1 MIFNSL
7 RINNYR
13 AYYGECNFDFPID
26 GERNISILYADN
38 DVGKSCF
45 FSAILFCL
53 YGPKDSDDLKDLI
66 NVNAQSEKCYHAA
79 VSLFV
84 ENGSDKIEI
93 SRTIDLRGKLE
104 ATPSSK
110 DFKCTLEL
118 IKNDVPLSSEED
130 EKADFIN
137 SLVHQDASQYF
148 FFDGEKINDYSTAS
162 GSQYKDAIARV
173 LGIKEVDNAV
183 EDLGLL
189 KKEFEKNRDAWIQ
202 TQNKYQ
208 DILQQKM
215 EADQKVAE
223 QEALLRQYE
232 QEINAANE
240 QIQKDEDK
248 LKDFKEISE
257 KVTQKQKL
265 SEGIKQLTDDLKR
278 TRQEQSECFQKN
290 ATLMLAASIFA
301 KMQQDTSSEPTE
313 YHITEPV
320 KEYLVRLMEQP
331 ICVCG
336 EPMTDSHKEKIQAFI
351 QDHLVTDDAIL
362 VEKERRA
369 LFNACA
375 QYQPHGFQTR
385 AAYFSLSEEI
395 WKKEKERSAK
405 KEEFEHLRKD
415 IGSFNEEA
423 GERII
428 QDIANMEVKKQEAET
443 RRTKTQVLLEQDQEK
458 LARLEEKLAELSQL
472 DKEGAL
478 CQKKLE
484 NTIALEKI
492 FSVYRNRLLE
502 EKRAFVEKYATEV
515 FLQITNAPQKYKGIK
530 IASDYSLLLELTN
543 GETYQIEPGRTL
555 NPSTG
560 QSKVISLSYIAGL
573 NRSSDFAAPVIID
586 NPLGLFS
593 DEHRAAITRFL
604 PHMGKQVIFM
614 VSTGD
619 LTEKYHNELKPY
631 VKTVYKLENHSDQTW
646 PKTVIAS
653 KEVY

>member
-148 FFDGEKINDYSTAS
+148 FFDGEKINDYSTANR
-162 GSQYKDAIARV
+162 SQYKDAIARV

-395 WKKEKERSAK
+395 WKKEKFRQK
-405 KEEFEHLRKD
+405 
-415 IGSFNEEA
+415 G
-423 GERII
+423 RI
-428 QDIANMEVKKQEAET
+428 
-443 RRTKTQVLLEQDQEK
+443 
-458 LARLEEKLAELSQL
+458 
-472 DKEGAL
+472 
-478 CQKKLE
+478 
-484 NTIALEKI
+484 
-492 FSVYRNRLLE
+492 
-502 EKRAFVEKYATEV
+502 
-515 FLQITNAPQKYKGIK
+515 
-530 IASDYSLLLELTN
+530 
-543 GETYQIEPGRTL
+543 
-555 NPSTG
+555 
-560 QSKVISLSYIAGL
+560 
-573 NRSSDFAAPVIID
+573 
-586 NPLGLFS
+586 
-593 DEHRAAITRFL
+593 
-604 PHMGKQVIFM
+604 
-614 VSTGD
+614 
-619 LTEKYHNELKPY
+619 
-631 VKTVYKLENHSDQTW
+631 
-646 PKTVIAS
+646 
-653 KEVY
+653 

>member
-110 DFKCTLEL
+110 DFKCALEL
-118 IKNDVPLSSEED
+118 IKNDVPVSSEED

-265 SEGIKQLTDDLKR
+265 SEEIKQLTEDLKR
-278 TRQEQSECFQKN
+278 IRREQSECFQK
-290 ATLMLAASIFA
+290 
-301 KMQQDTSSEPTE
+301 
-313 YHITEPV
+313 
-320 KEYLVRLMEQP
+320 
-331 ICVCG
+331 
-336 EPMTDSHKEKIQAFI
+336 
-351 QDHLVTDDAIL
+351 
-362 VEKERRA
+362 
-369 LFNACA
+369 
-375 QYQPHGFQTR
+375 
-385 AAYFSLSEEI
+385 
-395 WKKEKERSAK
+395 
-405 KEEFEHLRKD
+405 
-415 IGSFNEEA
+415 
-423 GERII
+423 
-428 QDIANMEVKKQEAET
+428 
-443 RRTKTQVLLEQDQEK
+443 
-458 LARLEEKLAELSQL
+458 
-472 DKEGAL
+472 
-478 CQKKLE
+478 
-484 NTIALEKI
+484 
-492 FSVYRNRLLE
+492 
-502 EKRAFVEKYATEV
+502 KRY
-515 FLQITNAPQKYKGIK
+515 
-530 IASDYSLLLELTN
+530 
-543 GETYQIEPGRTL
+543 
-555 NPSTG
+555 
-560 QSKVISLSYIAGL
+560 
-573 NRSSDFAAPVIID
+573 
-586 NPLGLFS
+586 
-593 DEHRAAITRFL
+593 
-604 PHMGKQVIFM
+604 
-614 VSTGD
+614 
-619 LTEKYHNELKPY
+619 PY
-631 VKTVYKLENHSDQTW
+631 VGSYYFCTHAAGY
-646 PKTVIAS
+646 I
-653 KEVY
+653 

>member
-248 LKDFKEISE
+248 LKNFKEISE

-428 QDIANMEVKKQEAET
+428 QDIANMEVKKQEVET
-443 RRTKTQVLLEQDQEK
+443 RRTKTQVLLEQGPRKACPAGRKTCGTQPVGQ
-458 LARLEEKLAELSQL
+458 R
-472 DKEGAL
+472 GRFVP
-478 CQKKLE
+478 
-484 NTIALEKI
+484 EKI
-492 FSVYRNRLLE
+492 GKHHCVGKN
-502 EKRAFVEKYATEV
+502 
-515 FLQITNAPQKYKGIK
+515 LQCVSESSSGRKACFRRKVCHR
-530 IASDYSLLLELTN
+530 SFLTN
-543 GETYQIEPGRTL
+543 HQRT
-555 NPSTG
+555 P
-560 QSKVISLSYIAGL
+560 KV
-573 NRSSDFAAPVIID
+573 
-586 NPLGLFS
+586 
-593 DEHRAAITRFL
+593 
-604 PHMGKQVIFM
+604 
-614 VSTGD
+614 
-619 LTEKYHNELKPY
+619 
-631 VKTVYKLENHSDQTW
+631 
-646 PKTVIAS
+646 
-653 KEVY
+653 

>member
-93 SRTIDLRGKLE
+93 SRSIDLRGKLE

-215 EADQKVAE
+215 EADQKVAD

-240 QIQKDEDK
+240 QIQKDEDR

-265 SEGIKQLTDDLKR
+265 SEQIKQLTEDLKR
-278 TRQEQSECFQKN
+278 IRREQSECFQKN
-290 ATLMLAASIFA
+290 ATLMLAATIFA
-301 KMQQDTSSEPTE
+301 KMQQDTSTEPTE

-331 ICVCG
+331 VCVCG

-362 VEKERRA
+362 IEKERRA
-369 LFNACA
+369 LFNVCA
-375 QYQPHGFQTR
+375 RYQSHGYQTL
-385 AAYFSLSEEI
+385 AAYRSLSEEI
-395 WKKEKERSAK
+395 WKKEKERSASR
-405 KEEFEHLRKD
+405 EELEHLRKD
-415 IGSFNEEA
+415 IGSFSEEA
-423 GERII
+423 GEHII
-428 QDIANMEVKKQEAET
+428 QRIASTEAKKKEAEE
-443 RRTKTQVLLEQDQEK
+443 RRTRTKVFLEQDQEK
-458 LARLEEKLAELSQL
+458 LAQLEEKLAELSQL

-492 FSVYRNRLLE
+492 FSEYRNRLLE
-502 EKRAFVEKYATEV
+502 EKRASVEKYATEV
-515 FLQITNAPQKYKGIK
+515 FCKSRTPPKSIK
-530 IASDYSLLLELTN
+530 ALKFPKT
-543 GETYQIEPGRTL
+543 TAFCL
-555 NPSTG
+555 NLRMVKP
-560 QSKVISLSYIAGL
+560 I
-573 NRSSDFAAPVIID
+573 RSSLAA
-586 NPLGLFS
+586 
-593 DEHRAAITRFL
+593 R
-604 PHMGKQVIFM
+604 
-614 VSTGD
+614 
-619 LTEKYHNELKPY
+619 
-631 VKTVYKLENHSDQTW
+631 
-646 PKTVIAS
+646 
-653 KEVY
+653 

>member
-110 DFKCTLEL
+110 DFKCALAL
-118 IKNDVPLSSEED
+118 IKNDVPVSSEED

-265 SEGIKQLTDDLKR
+265 SEEIKQLTEDLKR
-278 TRQEQSECFQKN
+278 IRREQSECFQKN
-290 ATLMLAASIFA
+290 ATLMLAATIFA
-301 KMQQDTSSEPTE
+301 QMQQDTSSEHAE

-351 QDHLVTDDAIL
+351 QENLVTDDAIL

-375 QYQPHGFQTR
+375 QYQTHGFQTR

-443 RRTKTQVLLEQDQEK
+443 RRIKTRVLLEQDQEK

-619 LTEKYHNELKPY
+619 LTEKYQNELKPY

>member
-13 AYYGECNFDFPID
+13 AYYGECNFDFSID

-93 SRTIDLRGKLE
+93 SRIIDLRGKLE

-183 EDLGLL
+183 EDFGLL

-265 SEGIKQLTDDLKR
+265 SEEIKQLTDDLKR

-369 LFNACA
+369 LFNVCA

-428 QDIANMEVKKQEAET
+428 QDIANMEVKS
-443 RRTKTQVLLEQDQEK
+443 RRPKLVAQKRKFYWNKTKKSLPGWKKNLRNSASWTK
-458 LARLEEKLAELSQL
+458 R
-472 DKEGAL
+472 AL
-478 CQKKLE
+478 CARKNWKTPLRWKKSSVCIGIVFWKKSVLSWKSMPPKFSYKSPTHPKSIKALRLQA
-484 NTIALEKI
+484 TI
-492 FSVYRNRLLE
+492 
-502 EKRAFVEKYATEV
+502 V
-515 FLQITNAPQKYKGIK
+515 FCLNLQMAKPI
-530 IASDYSLLLELTN
+530 
-543 GETYQIEPGRTL
+543 
-555 NPSTG
+555 
-560 QSKVISLSYIAGL
+560 
-573 NRSSDFAAPVIID
+573 RSSLAA
-586 NPLGLFS
+586 
-593 DEHRAAITRFL
+593 R
-604 PHMGKQVIFM
+604 
-614 VSTGD
+614 
-619 LTEKYHNELKPY
+619 
-631 VKTVYKLENHSDQTW
+631 
-646 PKTVIAS
+646 
-653 KEVY
+653 